1 MDIAS
6 KIGLLIKDKE
16 RVRLI
21 LLVADVLAFLLANG
35 AVVWT
40 VIALLGGSLTLY
52 ILSALALLATFLI
65 YYGWIGEFDIFTNQ
79 SRGTEVITQKDSTEK
94 GNAVEV
100 TNATKQKTSNN
111 GEQDQLKGLDIL
123 ALVLLALRILV
134 MSVFRYLFIVVLIWA
149 VFVGAY
155 VLILGH
161 TGGTGPKLVFEV
173 LTVFGVLSG
182 LFDIYVKSEKESKE
196 KALNGHMQE
205 FIKIVSTNCSFLQF
219 YSFVSNKNP
228 DYATK
233 LREYH
238 DNFKGIFKVH
248 LGAIPRT
255 QNKDKVT
262 VNFTIKTSG
271 SGNFNFYPIELK
283 GVGNPFEDYINLITG
298 LCLRMEGL
306 ELRKQNGGNR
316 ELVELG
322 QEIIK
327 LLKLFDEFVLSK
339 SNDIKTE
346 GKGHLEEIN
355 KLMLKRIYFTQD
367 IILDAGDIRPELLTD
382 IKKDDK
388 ELAEELKKKMYNEGY
403 VLSLWQDILIR
414 HISKILIL
422 ESEDALGIIRR
433 IKNSG

>member
-1 MDIAS
+1 MNIAS
-6 KIGLLIKDKE
+6 KIGLLIKDRE

-21 LLVADVLAFLLANG
+21 LLVVDVLAFLLANG
-35 AVVWT
+35 AVGWT

-52 ILSALALLATFLI
+52 VLSALALLATFLI

-79 SRGTEVITQKDSTEK
+79 SKGNEVIAPNNSTEK
-94 GNAVEV
+94 GNVAEV
-100 TNATKQKTSNN
+100 ANATKQKTSNN
-111 GEQDQLKGLDIL
+111 GEQDQMKGLDIL

-219 YSFVSNKNP
+219 YSFVSNKDP

-238 DNFKGIFKVH
+238 DREKGIFKVH

-255 QNKDKVT
+255 QNKDKLT

-306 ELRKQNGGNR
+306 ELRKQRSENR
-316 ELVELG
+316 ELEDLG

-327 LLKLFDEFVLSK
+327 LLKLFDEFVSSK
-339 SNDIKTE
+339 SNTIKTE
-346 GKGHLEEIN
+346 GKEHLEEIN

-367 IILDAGDIRPELLTD
+367 IILDAGDIRPELFTD

-433 IKNSG
+433 IKNSD

>member
-21 LLVADVLAFLLANG
+21 LLVVDVLAFLLANG
-35 AVVWT
+35 AVGWT

-52 ILSALALLATFLI
+52 VLSALALLATFLI

-79 SRGTEVITQKDSTEK
+79 SKENEVIIPKDSTEK
-94 GNAVEV
+94 GNTIEV
-100 TNATKQKTSNN
+100 TNATKQKTSSN
-111 GEQDQLKGLDIL
+111 GEQDQMKGLDIF

-155 VLILGH
+155 ILILGH

-182 LFDIYVKSEKESKE
+182 LFDIYVNSEKESKE

-219 YSFVSNKNP
+219 YSFVSNKDP

-238 DNFKGIFKVH
+238 DREKGIFKVH

-306 ELRKQNGGNR
+306 ELRKQKSENR
-316 ELVELG
+316 ELEELG

-327 LLKLFDEFVLSK
+327 FLKLFDEFVLSK

-388 ELAEELKKKMYNEGY
+388 ELAEEIKKKMYNEGY

-433 IKNSG
+433 IKNSD